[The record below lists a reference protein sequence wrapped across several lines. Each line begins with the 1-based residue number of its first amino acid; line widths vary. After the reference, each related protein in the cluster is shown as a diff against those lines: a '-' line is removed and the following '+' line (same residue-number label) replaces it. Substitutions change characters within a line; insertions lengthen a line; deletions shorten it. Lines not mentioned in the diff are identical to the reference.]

1 MRSLA
6 FSPGIRLLNMIKND
20 LYKEHLLEEEPAPLY
35 RGISRK
41 RSGEVNAFV
50 IVTPENRKCI
60 FRV

>member
-41 RSGEVNAFV
+41 RPGEVNAFDSY
-50 IVTPENRKCI
+50 TREQKM
-60 FRV
+60 